1 MAFFFPRQREARR
14 EHFMICKE
22 AWLPLRQATDL
33 MYKHLSCLGNH
44 LRIRTFFPLQ
54 FLIPPLCTRSCFHHT
69 CIVHIHLL
77 QTKLQESVWSFV
89 TGTEFLSTAPA
100 LPDIK
105 ALQPVQ
111 NPAVSKPSF
120 CKCLMQ
126 LSWVVHGSVL
136 KERIIVLL
144 KTLMIN
150 VTLNNC
156 VSLL

>member
-100 LPDIK
+100 LPDIR

-111 NPAVSKPSF
+111 NPAQAV
-120 CKCLMQ
+120 
-126 LSWVVHGSVL
+126 
-136 KERIIVLL
+136 
-144 KTLMIN
+144 N